1 MIKSLLLA
9 ITLLTISTS
18 GWACLPPPAWASGA
32 SEIRKIMS
40 SVAVILDTSGK
51 NTNIRV
57 DSLSVEGV
65 QAMGSGNYRLLLKK
79 EFRKPCSV
87 DVQIEYVAIKKDP
100 NLPQPP
106 CGAVNEVAIKSIGQ
120 LTCEE

>member
-1 MIKSLLLA
+1 EKKYYARYIYRIVAPNQFISSITKNIDSGDIKMIKSLLLA

-65 QAMGSGNYRLLLKK
+65 QA
-79 EFRKPCSV
+79 
-87 DVQIEYVAIKKDP
+87 
-100 NLPQPP
+100 
-106 CGAVNEVAIKSIGQ
+106 
-120 LTCEE
+120 